1 MWVRSSLITRRC
13 GAEVKVASKDSMGR
27 DPLRQLPGKWSS
39 DIVCTARDAK
49 ISQVFREGMG
59 AVLTI
64 LKVHLDC
71 WPIGGLA
78 HPYVEVLALP
88 CFEEEHVVAIVK
100 FCELIELVK
109 LCLCV

>member
-1 MWVRSSLITRRC
+1 
-13 GAEVKVASKDSMGR
+13 
-27 DPLRQLPGKWSS
+27 
-39 DIVCTARDAK
+39 
-49 ISQVFREGMG
+49 MG